1 MMDDVTI
8 LRTLQQAVTAA
19 VAAST
24 LPALPV
30 SYVDVNFAVP
40 ANQKWLEIVWIPN
53 NRQGDYWGDEKN
65 YQGMM
70 RLVLHWP
77 KNGGGAYSP
86 LDLLSSIAA
95 YFNNGRLLSAVQIY
109 ASADF
114 QGIIMG
120 DDDALY
126 PISMR
131 YQSFRS

>member
-1 MMDDVTI
+1 MDDVTI

-30 SYVDVNFAVP
+30 SYVDVDFAVP

-95 YFNNGRLLSAVQIY
+95 YFNNGRLLQNVQIY

-114 QGIIMG
+114 QGIISGEG
-120 DDDALY
+120 DVLY